1 MRKCIKVLL
10 SVTLVS
16 AILTGCGTKPS
27 NEENDS
33 NTSPKVEESQ
43 TEEDNNLEIAYTEE
57 SITIKNGDYDIPAII
72 TLPTGIEDRNVP
84 LVIMCHGTASN
95 KDEAGDGYK
104 MYASKLAEAGI
115 ASIRFDFIGTGD
127 SKVDYS
133 KYNFTTALNDVSK
146 VIEYA
151 KELKSID
158 SENIGILGWSQG
170 GSIAM
175 LAAGEIPDIKSVV
188 TWAGAENDCLLT
200 LGDYEAAKANGYAI
214 VEFDWRDSLNFGLQW
229 HEDVRNIDIL
239 ETLKKSK
246 APVLALNGS
255 NDDVVP
261 PETTDLIIETSTNEL
276 SKKSIIDGADHT
288 FNISTGDLTKY
299 NELCTQTT
307 QWFLDTLK

>member
-1 MRKCIKVLL
+1 MRKNIKVLL
-10 SVTLVS
+10 SVALVS
-16 AILTGCGTKPS
+16 ALLTGCGTNLSSEESDSSSSPKI
-27 NEENDS
+27 EEN
-33 NTSPKVEESQ
+33 Q
-43 TEEDNNLEIAYTEE
+43 TEANNKPESVYTENV
-57 SITIKNGDYDIPAII
+57 ITIKNTDYEIPAII
-72 TLPTGIEDRNVP
+72 TLPTGIEEKKVP

-104 MYASKLAEAGI
+104 MYASRLAEAGI

-133 KYNFTTALNDVSK
+133 KYNFTTALNDVNK

-151 KELKSID
+151 KELDSVD

-175 LAAGEIPDIKSVV
+175 LAAGENPDVKSVV
-188 TWAGAENDCLLT
+188 TWAGAENDCLLA

-246 APVLALNGS
+246 APILALNGS

-288 FNISTGDLTKY
+288 FNIFTGDLTKY
-299 NELCTQTT
+299 NELCDQTT